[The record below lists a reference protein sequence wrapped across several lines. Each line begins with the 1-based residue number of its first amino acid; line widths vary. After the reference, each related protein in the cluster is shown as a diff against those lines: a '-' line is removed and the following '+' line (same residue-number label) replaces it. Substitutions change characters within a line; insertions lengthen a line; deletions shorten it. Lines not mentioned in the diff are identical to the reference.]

1 MNVLRNFFYPRLQP
15 CVVSPIAKA
24 TGRTTGSD
32 SDGRARQA
40 AVIPL
45 PKPEIEKELRFA
57 KRTVNG
63 LVVVLARPRLRIA
76 PKIDADE
83 PSARSARA
91 ICPASRAIIHLLPGN
106 EHTTRTHGAVKI
118 RFYRGLRGVLLIG
131 RLSGCNRDPKCG
143 VDRW

>member
-24 TGRTTGSD
+24 TDRATGSD

-45 PKPEIEKELRFA
+45 PKPEVEKELRFA

-63 LVVVLARPRLRIA
+63 LVGHLRA
-76 PKIDADE
+76 
-83 PSARSARA
+83 PSADGAQDRRGRA
-91 ICPASRAIIHLLPGN
+91 KYSLRA
-106 EHTTRTHGAVKI
+106 KS
-118 RFYRGLRGVLLIG
+118 VLLLG
-131 RLSGCNRDPKCG
+131 P
-143 VDRW
+143 